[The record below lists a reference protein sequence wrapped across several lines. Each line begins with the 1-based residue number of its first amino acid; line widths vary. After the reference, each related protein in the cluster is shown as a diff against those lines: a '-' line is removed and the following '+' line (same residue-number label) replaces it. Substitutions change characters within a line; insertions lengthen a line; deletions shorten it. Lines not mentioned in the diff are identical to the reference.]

1 MYVAKKTKIYTAAL
15 GLLMAVALVSGGCGA
30 VGLADYL
37 TYENSEEGIKL
48 RYPPD
53 WTNIGPLGESIAYF
67 ETTGGETVDPTVSL
81 SVTIGREKSYT
92 LETLTQDRLARFR
105 AYSQTGGGSIESFEA
120 TLGGIDAYRVNYTL
134 LSTFVSVWTVVDGVA
149 YELDFIVKKGSYAD
163 LEETI
168 QTVIDSFEF
177 ISP

>member
-1 MYVAKKTKIYTAAL
+1 MHIAKKTKIYAVVL
-15 GLLMAVALVSGGCGA
+15 GLLVALVAGGCGDRGA

-37 TYENSEEGIKL
+37 TFESSEEGIKL

-53 WTNIGPLGESIAYF
+53 WTNIGPQGESIAWF
-67 ETTGGETVDPTVSL
+67 ETTGGETVDPIVSL

-92 LETLTQDRLARFR
+92 LETLTQDRLAVFQVLG
-105 AYSQTGGGSIESFEA
+105 QTGTLESFET
-120 TLGGIDAYRVNYTL
+120 TLGGMDAYRANYTL
-134 LSTFVSVWTVVDGVA
+134 LSTFVSVWTAVDGVA
-149 YELDFIVKKGSYAD
+149 YDLEFIVRRDLYAD

-177 ISP
+177 VSP